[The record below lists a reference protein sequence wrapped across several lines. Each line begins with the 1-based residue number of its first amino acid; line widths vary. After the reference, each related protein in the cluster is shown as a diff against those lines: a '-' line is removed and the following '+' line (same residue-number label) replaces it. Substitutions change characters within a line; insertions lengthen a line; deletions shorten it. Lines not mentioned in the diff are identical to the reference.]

1 MSHGLRTIVDRR
13 EKMRLRFARLS
24 LFVFISLCY
33 EMRLRATGSGGD
45 EAVVRF
51 AHRPGEGD
59 RPASFEGYE
68 TNSTRL
74 VGGQIFSRK
83 VMHSAANRLADFKGR
98 HRVNSATETQIPTA
112 KAGTPRHWSGRIIFR
127 YGLAVGSVAAA
138 TALGLLADQLDLHES
153 VFTFFVLAVALT
165 SWYGGVWPA
174 IIAFGFGA
182 LAFNYCFTP
191 PSHSIS
197 FTREDFAYL
206 SVFALFSGLLIWF
219 GIVRRRV
226 ETALRQSRDELEIK
240 IAQRTAELRKTNEQ
254 LQLEVAER
262 RRAEEILRERA
273 SLLDLTRDTIF
284 VRNMNDVITYWNRGA
299 EELYGWTGQ
308 EAVGKVSHQLTRTS
322 FPEPL
327 NEINTKLLRTGCWEG
342 ELIHTTREGTRVVV
356 ASRWSLQRDERGNPT
371 AILETNNNIT
381 ERKEAQEALRRS
393 RDELEIKVKER
404 TAELRKT
411 NVDLQSV
418 NEELEAF
425 AYSVSHDLR
434 APVRHIAGFTEL
446 LQKHSDAVLDD
457 QSRHHIS
464 MILDSAKR
472 MGTLVDDLLAFS
484 RIGRAETQKTTVH
497 LEQLI
502 KGVVGELAPEA
513 QGRNIAWRI
522 GTLPICY
529 GDPSMLRMVFANLVT
544 NAVKFTRSRE
554 QAEIEI
560 GSLNHKPDEVV
571 VFVKDNGVGFDMK
584 YMDKLF
590 GVFQRLHSQEAFE
603 GTGIGLAT
611 VQRIVQGHGG
621 RVWAEASVNKGAT
634 FYVVLPKAGKANA

>member
-1 MSHGLRTIVDRR
+1 
-13 EKMRLRFARLS
+13 
-24 LFVFISLCY
+24 
-33 EMRLRATGSGGD
+33 
-45 EAVVRF
+45 
-51 AHRPGEGD
+51 
-59 RPASFEGYE
+59 
-68 TNSTRL
+68 
-74 VGGQIFSRK
+74 
-83 VMHSAANRLADFKGR
+83 MHSAANRLPDFEGCDP
-98 HRVNSATETQIPTA
+98 VNSATETQIPPA
-112 KAGTPRHWSGRIIFR
+112 NVGAPRHSSERFIFR
-127 YGLAVGSVAAA
+127 YGFAVGSVAVA
-138 TALGLLADQLDLHES
+138 TALGFLADRFHLHES

-165 SWYGGVWPA
+165 SWYAGVWPA
-174 IIAFGFGA
+174 IVAFGVGE
-182 LAFNYCFTP
+182 LAFNYCFTAP
-191 PSHSIS
+191 LYSIS
-197 FTREDFAYL
+197 ITREDLAYF
-206 SVFALFSGLLIWF
+206 SVFALLSGLLIWF
-219 GIVRRRV
+219 GIVRRRA
-226 ETALRQSRDELEIK
+226 EADLRESRDELEIK
-240 IAQRTAELRKTNEQ
+240 VAERTTELRKTNEQ
-254 LQLEVAER
+254 LQQEVAER

-273 SLLDLTRDTIF
+273 SLLDLTHDTIF
-284 VRNMNDVITYWNRGA
+284 VRDMNDVITYWNRGA
-299 EELYGWTGQ
+299 EELYGWTSQ
-308 EAVGKVSHQLTRTS
+308 EAVGQVSHQLTRTN

-327 NEINTKLLRTGCWEG
+327 NEINTKLLRTGRWEG
-342 ELIHTTREGTRVVV
+342 ELIHATRDGTQVVV
-356 ASRWSLQRDERGNPT
+356 ASRWSLQRDERGNPA

-381 ERKEAQEALRRS
+381 ERKQAEEALRRS

-446 LQKHSDAVLDD
+446 LQKHSDPVLDD

-472 MGTLVDDLLAFS
+472 MGTLVDDLLALS

-502 KGVVGELAPEA
+502 KGVLGELGPDA

-544 NAVKFTRSRE
+544 NAVKFTRCRE

-584 YMDKLF
+584 YQDKLF

-611 VQRIVQGHGG
+611 VQRIVHGHGG
-621 RVWAEASVNKGAT
+621 RVWAEASVNNGAT
-634 FYVVLPKAGKANA
+634 FYVVLPKPGKVNA